1 MDRGSDPV
9 LKRGSRPADNVRVQE
24 RAKSDSGSRLGTI
37 RRAVTVS
44 LIALV
49 VASGCVTQDPPG
61 RDYVEDLQSD
71 FETEK
76 YFDP

>member
-1 MDRGSDPV
+1 M
-9 LKRGSRPADNVRVQE
+9 
-24 RAKSDSGSRLGTI
+24 
-37 RRAVTVS
+37 RRAVAVS

-71 FETEK
+71 FETEN

>member
-1 MDRGSDPV
+1 MQ
-9 LKRGSRPADNVRVQE
+9 KPARSSPTSKVGAV
-24 RAKSDSGSRLGTI
+24 
-37 RRAVTVS
+37 RRAVAVS

-71 FETEK
+71 FETEH

>member
-1 MDRGSDPV
+1 MQ
-9 LKRGSRPADNVRVQE
+9 KPAR
-24 RAKSDSGSRLGTI
+24 SGPTSEVGTV
-37 RRAVTVS
+37 RRAVAVS

-71 FETEK
+71 FETEH

>member
-1 MDRGSDPV
+1 M
-9 LKRGSRPADNVRVQE
+9 
-24 RAKSDSGSRLGTI
+24 
-37 RRAVTVS
+37 RRAVAVS

-61 RDYVEDLQSD
+61 RDYVEDLQND
-71 FETEK
+71 FETEH

>member
-1 MDRGSDPV
+1 M
-9 LKRGSRPADNVRVQE
+9 QE
-24 RAKSDSGSRLGTI
+24 RAKNGSGSRLGTL

-44 LIALV
+44 LVALV

-71 FETEK
+71 FETEN

>member
-1 MDRGSDPV
+1 MQ
-9 LKRGSRPADNVRVQE
+9 K
-24 RAKSDSGSRLGTI
+24 RAKSGSASRLGTM
-37 RRAVTVS
+37 RRAVAVS

-71 FETEK
+71 FETEH

>member
-1 MDRGSDPV
+1 M
-9 LKRGSRPADNVRVQE
+9 LKRGTRSVDNGRMQKAAT
-24 RAKSDSGSRLGTI
+24 RGAWARLGTM
-37 RRAVTVS
+37 RRAVAVS

-61 RDYVEDLQSD
+61 RDYVEDLQND
-71 FETEK
+71 FETEN

>member
-1 MDRGSDPV
+1 MEQRA
-9 LKRGSRPADNVRVQE
+9 KRGSGA
-24 RAKSDSGSRLGTI
+24 RLGTI
-37 RRAVTVS
+37 RRAVAVS
-44 LIALV
+44 LIAVV

-71 FETEK
+71 FETEN

>member
-1 MDRGSDPV
+1 MQKG
-9 LKRGSRPADNVRVQE
+9 
-24 RAKSDSGSRLGTI
+24 AKSGSASRLGTM
-37 RRAVTVS
+37 RRAVAVS

-71 FETEK
+71 FETEH